1 MNNRLNSQDDQ
12 GQKQQWFLILLS
24 ISGLIILSGV
34 HIVLSIQSGSPGSM
48 TVLQAFM
55 KLFGDAIAGIIGG
68 LISYLFIYFI
78 FIKKGINININPDQ
92 IESIKQNIKQDITS
106 TSGEMIR
113 GLIDNMQRI
122 GDSDLKLY
130 TFCGLQ
136 NEVSQDTFQDFNISG
151 ENKNAIH
158 FFWADLSTPSPSE
171 IHAKID
177 KAGKFLHASFEN
189 HSIGGSNIAIRP
201 SGDKARIRDNRMR
214 YLAFDMRISKGNED
228 VEIGF
233 RVVNGW
239 LQHWFYSYGDT
250 EGFIK
255 IKLRP
260 HCMIEPGQD
269 ISDWKSFS
277 IDLENPQKW
286 KLFKSDGNYR
296 YSPKEADFNCISF
309 VIFEFGCSQGK
320 EESALAQRPGLG
332 RGELDI
338 RNIRLEE
345 NPVGHVP

>member
-1 MNNRLNSQDDQ
+1 MNEKNDYPKPQQDQ
-12 GQKQQWFLILLS
+12 IRSLLILLA
-24 ISGLIILSGV
+24 ITGLIILAAL
-34 HIVLSIQSGSPGSM
+34 HIWFSIQSGSPGSM
-48 TVLQAFM
+48 TVQQALM
-55 KLFGDAIAGIIGG
+55 KLFSDALAGIVGA
-68 LISYLFIYFI
+68 LISYLFIYFV
-78 FIKKGINININPDQ
+78 FIKQGITIDINPQ
-92 IESIKQNIKQDITS
+92 QLEGIKQNLKQDITA

-113 GLIDNMQRI
+113 GLIDNMKRV

-136 NEVSQDTFQDFNISG
+136 SEVSQDSFQDFNIAG

-171 IHAKID
+171 IRARID
-177 KAGKFLHASFEN
+177 KAGKFLHVSFNN
-189 HSIGGSNIAIRP
+189 HSIAGSNIAIRP
-201 SGDKARIRDNRMR
+201 SGDNARIRDNRMR

-228 VEIGF
+228 VEVGF

-239 LQHWFYSYGDT
+239 LQHWFYSYGET

-277 IDLENPQKW
+277 LDLENHQKW

-296 YSPKEADFNCISF
+296 YSPREADFNYISF
-309 VIFEFGCSQGK
+309 VIFEFGCSQGN
-320 EESALAQRPGLG
+320 EESALAQRPGSG
-332 RGELDI
+332 SGELDI

-345 NPVGHVP
+345 NPVGHAL